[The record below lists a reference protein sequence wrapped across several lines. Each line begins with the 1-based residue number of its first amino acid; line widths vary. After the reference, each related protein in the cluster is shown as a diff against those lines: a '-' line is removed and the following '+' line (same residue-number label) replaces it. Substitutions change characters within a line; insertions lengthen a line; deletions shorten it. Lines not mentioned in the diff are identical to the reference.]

1 MNEKVKRAIDE
12 YLRKTERLLPFGFET
27 EDLLEDLRNHIEEAF
42 LDKTQERPKED
53 PVSLIEETL
62 SELGAPED
70 IAKEYSDTRPAEKDL
85 DERRE
90 QGFNVLGRLLL
101 AIFVVVI
108 VAFFL
113 SAYTGG
119 ALDFWFTL
127 IVLLVLVIAEWFV
140 RAWQAGESSPL
151 DILKSR

>member
-1 MNEKVKRAIDE
+1 MNERVKRAIDE
-12 YLRKTERLLPFGFET
+12 YLKRTERLLPFGFET

-42 LDKTQERPKED
+42 LEKQRERPDED
-53 PVSLIEETL
+53 TTTLIMETL
-62 SELGAPED
+62 EELGTPED
-70 IAKEYSDTRPAEKDL
+70 IAHEYTETRPEEKDL

-90 QGFNVLGRLLL
+90 KGYNMLGRLLI

-119 ALDFWFTL
+119 TLDFWLAL
-127 IVLLVLVIAEWFV
+127 IVLLVFVIAEWFV

-151 DILKSR
+151 DILRPC

>member
-27 EDLLEDLRNHIEEAF
+27 EDLLDDLRNHIEEAF
-42 LDKTQERPKED
+42 LDKTQERPDED
-53 PVSLIEETL
+53 PVTLIEETL
-62 SELGAPED
+62 EELGAPED
-70 IAKEYSDTRPAEKDL
+70 IAKEYADTRPVEKDL

-90 QGFNVLGRLLL
+90 QGFTALGRLLF

-113 SAYTGG
+113 SVYTGG
-119 ALDFWFTL
+119 TLDFWFTL
-127 IVLLVLVIAEWFV
+127 IVLLVLVIAEWFI